1 MEDLTVETANQVVA
15 LMVQAVKVRAVIT
28 EMVQQIVNVMALA
41 VVTAVAVAAA
51 GAKSSFLDTR
61 IILT

>member
-1 MEDLTVETANQVVA
+1 METANQVVA